1 MKYNL
6 REKLENIIKNESY
19 SDSEITLRLI
29 NLINQLDLHEP
40 IQKQSKSISDLYDN
54 TILQVNADQLDDN
67 FIKSGFT
74 AFDKSI
80 RGFIPG
86 ELVVIGARPG
96 MGKTQFALNLAI
108 NISKDHN
115 TQFYTYDDSEESIMR
130 RVLSNICHIPTF
142 KFDYNELS
150 DINKEMINKVGEIVK
165 GLKLQ
170 VSECNYLNFLDFK
183 ADLIRDIK
191 EKELKVVFV
200 DFLQAI
206 IPSKTR
212 YNREFEIGYVCRELK
227 MIAKEFNVCIITTCQ
242 LSRAV
247 ETRGSSKRP
256 QLSDLRDS
264 GSIEQEADKVLM
276 LYRPEYYQLEILEDG
291 SCTQGLMEVI
301 VAKNRCG
308 RLDNIRLRCLMA
320 ICLIK
325 DYTYFE
331 DDFDFNED
339 RLAILNKVN
348 F

>member
-1 MKYNL
+1 MKYSL
-6 REKLENIIKNESY
+6 REKLENIIQNEAF

-29 NLINQLDLHEP
+29 NLINQLDLHQPVKKEA
-40 IQKQSKSISDLYDN
+40 KSISNLYESTLSEVN
-54 TILQVNADQLDDN
+54 TDQLN
-67 FIKSGFT
+67 GNYIKSGFT

-86 ELVVIGARPG
+86 EFVVIGGRPG
-96 MGKTQFALNLAI
+96 MGKTQFAINLAI
-108 NISKDHN
+108 NISKTHKS
-115 TQFYTYDDSEESIMR
+115 QFYTYDDTEESIIR
-130 RVLSNICHIPTF
+130 RILSNLCHIPTF

-150 DINKEMINKVGEIVK
+150 DINKDMINKVGPIVNE
-165 GLKLQ
+165 LKLH

-183 ADLIRDIK
+183 ADLIKDIK
-191 EKELKVVFV
+191 EKELKVVFI

-276 LYRPEYYQLEILEDG
+276 LYRAEYYQLETLEDG
-291 SCTQGLMEVI
+291 TTTKGLMEVM
-301 VAKNRCG
+301 VVKNRCG
-308 RLDNIRLRCLMA
+308 KLDCIPLRCLMA
-320 ICLIK
+320 ICLIQ
-325 DYTYFE
+325 DYNYFE
-331 DDFDFNED
+331 DDFDFVEN
-339 RLAILNKVN
+339 RLLDLPD

>member
-1 MKYNL
+1 MKYSL
-6 REKLENIIKNESY
+6 REKLENIIQNEAF

-29 NLINQLDLHEP
+29 NLINQLDLHQPVKKEA
-40 IQKQSKSISDLYDN
+40 KSISNLYESTLSEVN
-54 TILQVNADQLDDN
+54 TDQLN
-67 FIKSGFT
+67 GNYIKSGFT

-86 ELVVIGARPG
+86 EFVVIGGRPG
-96 MGKTQFALNLAI
+96 MGKTQFAINLAI
-108 NISKDHN
+108 NISKTHKS
-115 TQFYTYDDSEESIMR
+115 QFYTYDDTEESIMR
-130 RVLSNICHIPTF
+130 RILSNLCHIPTF

-150 DINKEMINKVGEIVK
+150 DINKDMINKVGQIVNE
-165 GLKLQ
+165 LKLH

-191 EKELKVVFV
+191 EKELKVVFI

-276 LYRPEYYQLEILEDG
+276 LYRPEYYQLETLEDG
-291 SCTQGLMEVI
+291 TTTKGLMEVM
-301 VAKNRCG
+301 VVKNRCG
-308 RLDNIRLRCLMA
+308 KIDYIPLRCLMA
-320 ICLIK
+320 ICLIQ
-325 DYTYFE
+325 DYNYFE
-331 DDFDFNED
+331 DDFDFVEN
-339 RLAILNKVN
+339 RLFDLPD